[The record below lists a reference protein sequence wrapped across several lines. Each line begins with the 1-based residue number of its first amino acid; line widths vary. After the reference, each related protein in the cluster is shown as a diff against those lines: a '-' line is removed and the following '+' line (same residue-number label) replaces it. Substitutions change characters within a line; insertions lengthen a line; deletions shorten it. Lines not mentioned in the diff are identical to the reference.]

1 MENQAVFMRKAP
13 KHEMFGALGNQ
24 RFSNASKTKFLKA
37 FQKAHALVNEAEDI
51 KIYSHIDCD
60 GITAG
65 SIISSMLDK
74 LEKDHEV
81 EFITLDK
88 IDSIEIESEL
98 TIFSDLGSGQNVDK
112 LGNPTS
118 KILIL
123 DHHPPIRPM
132 VCDKHVFNKSAEHK
146 VSVALRN
153 STNFWGTENQR
164 FSKASK
170 IEFSNVLELNPY
182 YYGLDGSYEVSG
194 GGMSYLLARTFG
206 FYDLS
211 WLGVLSAVGD
221 MQNSL
226 TGKLLGL
233 NRNILN
239 DAIENRLISSANDLS
254 IYGRQTRPIFI
265 ALSYFGDVNLPIT
278 GNRNECIE
286 MLKSLDIKI
295 KDGKKARTL
304 SDLQEEEKS
313 KIFSELVKMLSREV
327 PQKYIK
333 HLPKLI
339 AGEYYEFLDEEKY
352 TPLRDAS
359 EFSTAVNACSR
370 HNNPDIAFKVLKGD
384 RKLALDEMEYLTR
397 EHRIYLARKMDWMRE
412 EDRIVQLKNI
422 QYFEGSEIKSEVI
435 GTVAGMS
442 LSYGDWRKPIIGFT
456 PIDNNRIKVSLRCSR
471 LLAYD
476 GIHFGNIIR
485 KIAVKLGGNGGGH
498 SVACGAYIR
507 SDKMDKFLKLFDE
520 YLNRKL

>member
-1 MENQAVFMRKAP
+1 METAKYDIMKKAY
-13 KHEMFGALGNQ
+13 
-24 RFSNASKTKFLKA
+24 S
-37 FQKAHALVNEAEDI
+37 KAHELVQESEDI

-65 SIISSMLDK
+65 SLLSLMLDK
-74 LEKDHEV
+74 LEKDNEV
-81 EFITLDK
+81 EFVTLDK
-88 IDSIEIESEL
+88 IDDIEIENEL

-112 LGNPTS
+112 LGNHSS
-118 KILIL
+118 KILVL
-123 DHHPPIRPM
+123 DHHPPLRPM
-132 VCDKHVFNKSAEHK
+132 IYDNHVS
-146 VSVALRN
+146 
-153 STNFWGTENQR
+153 
-164 FSKASK
+164 SK
-170 IEFSNVLELNPY
+170 FLELNPH

-226 TGKLLGL
+226 TGKLVGL
-233 NRNILN
+233 NRNILTDSIN
-239 DAIENRLISSANDLS
+239 QNLVSSANDLS

-278 GNRNECIE
+278 NNRNECIQ
-286 MLKSLDIKI
+286 MLKDLDIPTKN
-295 KDGKKARTL
+295 GKKARTL
-304 SDLQEEEKS
+304 SDLTQGEKS
-313 KIFSELVKMLSREV
+313 RIFSELVRMLSREV

-333 HLPKLI
+333 HVPKLI
-339 AGEYYEFLDEEKY
+339 AGEYYEFTDEKKY
-352 TPLRDAS
+352 SPLRDAS

-370 HNNPDIAFKVLKGD
+370 HNHPEIAFKVLKGD
-384 RKLALDEMEYLTR
+384 RSFELDEMEYLTK
-397 EHRIYLARKMDWMRE
+397 EHRVYLAKKMDWVRE
-412 EDRIVQLKNI
+412 DDRIVQLENL

-435 GTVAGMS
+435 GTIAGMI

-456 PIDNNRIKVSLRCSR
+456 PVGGDNDGIKVSLRCSR

-485 KIAVKLGGNGGGH
+485 KVAGKVGGNGGGH
-498 SVACGAYIR
+498 SVACGAYIPG
-507 SDKMDKFLKLFDE
+507 DNVDKFLNVFDE
-520 YLNRKL
+520 YLKGVV

>member
-1 MENQAVFMRKAP
+1 MENQAIFMRKAP
-13 KHEMFGALGNQ
+13 KHEMFGALENQ

-37 FQKAHALVNEAEDI
+37 FQKAHALMNEAEDI

-65 SIISSMLDK
+65 SILSSMLDK
-74 LEKDHEV
+74 LEKYHEV

-132 VCDKHVFNKSAEHK
+132 VYDKHVFNK
-146 VSVALRN
+146 
-153 STNFWGTENQR
+153 F
-164 FSKASK
+164 
-170 IEFSNVLELNPY
+170 LELNPY

-304 SDLQEEEKS
+304 SDLREEEKS

>member
-1 MENQAVFMRKAP
+1 MVR
-13 KHEMFGALGNQ
+13 
-24 RFSNASKTKFLKA
+24 S
-37 FQKAHALVNEAEDI
+37 AEDI

-60 GITAG
+60 GIAAG
-65 SIISSMLDK
+65 SILSSMLDK
-74 LEKDHEV
+74 LEKYHEV

-132 VCDKHVFNKSAEHK
+132 VYDKHVFNK
-146 VSVALRN
+146 
-153 STNFWGTENQR
+153 F
-164 FSKASK
+164 
-170 IEFSNVLELNPY
+170 LELNPY

-211 WLGVLSAVGD
+211 WFGVLSAVGD

-304 SDLQEEEKS
+304 SDLREEEKS

-485 KIAVKLGGNGGGH
+485 KIAVELGGNGGGH
-498 SVACGAYIR
+498 SVACGAYIK
-507 SDKMDKFLKLFDE
+507 SDKIDKFLKLFDE

>member
-1 MENQAVFMRKAP
+1 METARYEMIKKAY
-13 KHEMFGALGNQ
+13 
-24 RFSNASKTKFLKA
+24 S
-37 FQKAHALVNEAEDI
+37 KAHELVKESEDI

-60 GITAG
+60 GISAG
-65 SIISSMLDK
+65 SLLSLMLDK

-88 IDSIEIESEL
+88 IDNIEIENEL

-112 LGNPTS
+112 LGNSSS

-123 DHHPPIRPM
+123 DHHPPLRPM
-132 VCDKHVFNKSAEHK
+132 VYDNHVA
-146 VSVALRN
+146 
-153 STNFWGTENQR
+153 G
-164 FSKASK
+164 
-170 IEFSNVLELNPY
+170 EFLELNPH

-194 GGMSYLLARTFG
+194 GGMSYILARTFG

-226 TGKLLGL
+226 TGKLVGL

-239 DAIENRLISSANDLS
+239 DSIQHNLVSSANDLS
-254 IYGRQTRPIFI
+254 IYGRQTRPIFV

-278 GNRNECIE
+278 NNRNECIQ
-286 MLKSLDIKI
+286 MLKDLGIPTK
-295 KDGKKARTL
+295 KGKKARTL
-304 SDLQEEEKS
+304 SDLTSEEKN
-313 KIFSELVKMLSREV
+313 KIFSELVRMLSREV
-327 PQKYIK
+327 PKKYIK
-333 HLPKLI
+333 HVPKLI
-339 AGEYYEFLDEEKY
+339 AGEYYDFISEKKHS
-352 TPLRDAS
+352 PLRDAS

-384 RKLALDEMEYLTR
+384 RQFALDEMEYLTK
-397 EHRIYLARKMDWMRE
+397 EHRIYLAKKMDWVRG
-412 EDRIVQLKNI
+412 EDRIVQLQNL

-435 GTVAGMS
+435 GTVAGMI

-456 PIDNNRIKVSLRCSR
+456 PVGEDDNGLKVSLRCSR

-485 KIAVKLGGNGGGH
+485 KVAGKVGGNGGGH
-498 SVACGAYIR
+498 SVACGAYIPR
-507 SDKMDKFLKLFDE
+507 DNMDKFLKTFDE
-520 YLNRKL
+520 YLKGVV